1 MRFFLRIIH
10 SRLFMIWAITLVSI
24 LIALSITLLLISRSK
39 QTQIS
44 DAPPKLP
51 DSANPMSKL
60 LPVQYISLFLLDPAV
75 SELIPVQ
82 VELQLYSEST
92 KRLKQIVTALI
103 KETLPNYRNPIPR
116 GTLLNEAYID
126 SQKTAYLDFS
136 YHLTDGQI
144 GGTTA
149 EFLTVTSI
157 LKTVFNAFPDKIK
170 HVQILIDGEEKETL
184 AGHLNISQPL
194 RF

>member
-1 MRFFLRIIH
+1 
-10 SRLFMIWAITLVSI
+10 MIWAITLVSI

-116 GTLLNEAYID
+116 GTILNEAYID

-170 HVQILIDGEEKETL
+170 HVQILINGEERETL